1 MKKNLLLLCAGLT
14 ILGHSVF
21 AAAPAVS
28 YNHANSINT
37 EPHLR
42 LQLYKDAINADD
54 TYIGFEPNVQTSF
67 VFNQDA
73 KYMQGQGK
81 ISMASISSDNF
92 KLAINRVPLPAQ
104 SESIRLYVNA
114 TEDGTYQLNMTE
126 DVDMPPVYDVW
137 LMDAYKKDSLKMNQ
151 NSSYT
156 FSLLKADTN
165 SFGSNR
171 FSLVIRQNAALA
183 FHLVDFT
190 AEKVAGGVETAW
202 KTENEQGYTNFTVE
216 RSNDGGQ
223 TYDNI
228 DSLLSDS
235 LGAYSFIDKSQAATA
250 AGATDQY
257 RLKIQDL
264 SGAVSYS
271 NVVTLMYSNAA
282 IAHNSLNVYP
292 NPATGVVN
300 FSIVADDASTAD
312 KTTYGIKIVNLSGTV
327 IRTATTAGQSW
338 QTDVSNLMPGTYIV
352 QMVKNADGSIAG
364 KSTFI
369 KL

>member
-1 MKKNLLLLCAGLT
+1 LLRT
-14 ILGHSVF
+14 D
-21 AAAPAVS
+21 P
-28 YNHANSINT
+28 
-37 EPHLR
+37 
-42 LQLYKDAINADD
+42 
-54 TYIGFEPNVQTSF
+54 
-67 VFNQDA
+67 
-73 KYMQGQGK
+73 
-81 ISMASISSDNF
+81 
-92 KLAINRVPLPAQ
+92 
-104 SESIRLYVNA
+104 
-114 TEDGTYQLNMTE
+114 
-126 DVDMPPVYDVW
+126 
-137 LMDAYKKDSLKMNQ
+137 
-151 NSSYT
+151 
-156 FSLLKADTN
+156 N
-165 SFGSNR
+165 SFGSDR
-171 FSLVIRQNAALA
+171 FSLVIRQNSALA

-250 AGATDQY
+250 VGATDQY
-257 RLKIQDL
+257 RLKIQDQ
-264 SGAVSYS
+264 SGTVSYS

-300 FSIVADDASTAD
+300 FSIVAYEGSPAD
-312 KTTYGIKIVNLSGTV
+312 KTMYGVKIVNLSGAV
-327 IRTATTAGQSW
+327 VRTATTSSQSW
-338 QTDVSNLMPGTYIV
+338 QTDVSNLMPGTYVV